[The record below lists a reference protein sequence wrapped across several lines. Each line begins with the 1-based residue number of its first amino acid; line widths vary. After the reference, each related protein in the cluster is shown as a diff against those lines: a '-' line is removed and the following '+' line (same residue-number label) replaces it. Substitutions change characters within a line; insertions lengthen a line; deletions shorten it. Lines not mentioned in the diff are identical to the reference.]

1 MTSHRYQ
8 TALALG
14 ALALTASCATTAKE
28 SFYVLSSSAPEAL
41 AAPAPG
47 ERRVIVEAA
56 ALPDL
61 VDRPQLVVHEDTHRV
76 AILEQQRWG
85 EPLRAGIA
93 RVVADSLGRQLGV
106 KTVSSRE
113 DALRDPD
120 CRVSLDVRR
129 FEARPAD
136 KVTVE
141 TLWTLACTGAPRRT
155 GWSTWREPVL
165 AADHA
170 AIVAA
175 QGRALDR
182 LSADIARAVRQPA
195 ALSQNFESN
204 RKPTMPA
211 AP

>member
-1 MTSHRYQ
+1 MTGHGLK
-8 TALALG
+8 TALLMG
-14 ALALTASCATTAKE
+14 SLAIVASCATTAKE
-28 SFYVLSSSAPEAL
+28 SFYVLSSTAPDGL
-41 AAPAPG
+41 AATAPS
-47 ERRVIVEAA
+47 ERRVIVESA
-56 ALPDL
+56 ALPEV
-61 VDRPQLVVHEDTHRV
+61 VDRPQLVVQEDAHRV
-76 AILEQQRWG
+76 AILEQQRWA

-93 RVVADSLGRQLGV
+93 RVVADSLGRQLGT

-113 DALRDPD
+113 DALRNPD

-136 KVTVE
+136 KVTIE
-141 TLWTLACTGAPRRT
+141 TLWTLACSGAPRRT

-182 LSADIARAVRQPA
+182 LSSDIARALR
-195 ALSQNFESN
+195 
-204 RKPTMPA
+204 
-211 AP
+211 